1 MPIRTQLEIPKTES
15 RHRWNF
21 NIRAGLDLESTLGIP
36 NQATE
41 LAAIGSEIGIGGVVG
56 SAFQNLSGL
65 AGLTE
70 VGTIESIDIGQKRDV
85 TQRSG
90 FNSNPLQPFQTV
102 PHGSI
107 FALKLSRVV
116 LKKLPEV
123 EASFQFLPSN
133 LLLQQLPFVIEM
145 VDAGDGDPSTFIR
158 HLIYGCWFS
167 DTNVRYDVV
176 SKDDTRLIQGATI
189 IPGRV
194 LTFDPSFAGNPAI
207 QGASA
212 LAGLAFQ
219 AIQSNEAAK
228 NLLEDFELG

>member
-41 LAAIGSEIGIGGVVG
+41 LAAIGSEAGIGGSLTSTLG
-56 SAFQNLSGL
+56 GL
-65 AGLTE
+65 VGLTE
-70 VGTIESIDIGQKRDV
+70 VGTVESVDIGQKRDV
-85 TQRSG
+85 TQRIG

-107 FALKLSRVV
+107 FTLKLSRVV

-158 HLIYGCWFS
+158 HIIYGCWFTES
-167 DTNVRYDVV
+167 QVRYDVV
-176 SKDDTRLIQGATI
+176 SKDDTRLIQNATI

-194 LTFDPSFAGNPAI
+194 LTFDPSFAGSPAV
-207 QGASA
+207 QGISA
-212 LAGLAFQ
+212 LSGIAFQ